1 LIVEQGFCGAKK
13 EITPNA
19 EIELIMYNNLRAISF
34 IPKLCALLYLATANT
49 LRFLFQGF
57 NQ

>member
-1 LIVEQGFCGAKK
+1 MAPKK

-19 EIELIMYNNLRAISF
+19 ENKLILYNNLRAISY
-34 IPKLCALLYLATANT
+34 IPNLCALLYLATANT
-49 LRFLFQGF
+49 LRFLFQGI